1 MKKVILIIFL
11 NFMISGLAKAER
23 VQVPMNLYPWDKSEK
38 GPIRHT
44 PPQTRFPIV
53 EIDDGVVDV
62 KFSKNNICFNLVL
75 NDTFG
80 NTIYNINATSTPCM
94 IFDIPKNI
102 IEETASIM
110 IITTAHTYIGYIH

>member
-11 NFMISGLAKAER
+11 NFMISGLAKAEK

-44 PPQTRFPIV
+44 PPLIRTPIV
-53 EIDDGVVDV
+53 EIDDEVVDI
-62 KFSKNNICFNLVL
+62 KFPQNNICFNLVL
-75 NDTFG
+75 NDTLG
-80 NTIYNINATSTPCM
+80 NAIYKINATSTPYM

-102 IEETASIM
+102 IEEAASIM
-110 IITTAHTYIGYIH
+110 IITNAHTFIGYIH